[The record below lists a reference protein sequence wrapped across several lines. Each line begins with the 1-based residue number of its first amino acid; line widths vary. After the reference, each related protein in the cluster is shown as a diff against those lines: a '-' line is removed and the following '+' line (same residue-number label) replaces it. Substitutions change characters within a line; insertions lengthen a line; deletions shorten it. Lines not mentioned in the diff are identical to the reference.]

1 MIDFNVFQNSRFIE
15 PTRQASY
22 GVLAAITWNS
32 KTIRSRTF
40 WTDGRRLLVDLL
52 RPPDWRVTC
61 QTRPWTTSMS
71 VPRSRT
77 FGRFRTHRRR
87 LVRVRRTWTLS
98 SYWLVWP
105 RPWSTITS
113 TSRRLTKRIWP
124 VWRIRRRMKRPL
136 SSGANPH
143 GRPWG
148 PSTKRGTTIE
158 TITSGRRRRITA
170 SGWNNNPFHGSGA
183 KVNRQNLRL
192 CGSPSAATTCSF
204 RRNGHGT
211 SEVWAN
217 VKR

>member
-15 PTRQASY
+15 QTRQASY

-87 LVRVRRTWTLS
+87 LVRVGRTWTLS
-98 SYWLVWP
+98 SYWPIGNQNCFNW
-105 RPWSTITS
+105 
-113 TSRRLTKRIWP
+113 LTGYILSP
-124 VWRIRRRMKRPL
+124 NE
-136 SSGANPH
+136 SSGNWLHWPSHQVNTHQLANLLI
-143 GRPWG
+143 
-148 PSTKRGTTIE
+148 KE
-158 TITSGRRRRITA
+158 
-170 SGWNNNPFHGSGA
+170 FHFILQVLQMYWEKDNHYS
-183 KVNRQNLRL
+183 N
-192 CGSPSAATTCSF
+192 
-204 RRNGHGT
+204 
-211 SEVWAN
+211 
-217 VKR
+217 